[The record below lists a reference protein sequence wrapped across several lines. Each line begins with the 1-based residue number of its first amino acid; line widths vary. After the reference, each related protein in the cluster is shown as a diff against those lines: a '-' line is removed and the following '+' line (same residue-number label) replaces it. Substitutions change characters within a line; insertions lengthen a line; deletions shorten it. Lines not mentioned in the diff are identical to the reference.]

1 MFTLGIAASSLI
13 KLEIIFDAT
22 GNASYSPE
30 VVGEYTTTPEKRH
43 VSNIVYYGLGG
54 TKYLVSDPF
63 QLNGRETHFVYYRD
77 RAGGLDSHFLILAD
91 VEGGSQDE
99 YNGFPQ
105 NSGWTTVTVTNNTT
119 SATVTHSR
127 SSATFGTGITL
138 TSTSG
143 TQSAAVW
150 SWANI
155 TDTLPTTDNTDSITV
170 VIGK

>member
-13 KLEIIFDAT
+13 NLEIIFDAT

-30 VVGEYTTTPEKRH
+30 EVGEYVTTPEKRH
-43 VSNIVYYGLGG
+43 VGNTAYFGVGG
-54 TKYLVSDPF
+54 VKYLVSDPF
-63 QLNGRETHFVYYRD
+63 QLNGRETNFVYYRD
-77 RAGGLDSHFLILAD
+77 RAGGLDTHFLILAD
-91 VEGGSQDE
+91 VEGGSQDA
-99 YNGFPQ
+99 YSGFPQ

-127 SSATFGTGITL
+127 SSATFAGSNTL
-138 TSTSG
+138 LANSVS
-143 TQSAAVW
+143 QSAGAW

-170 VIGK
+170 TIE